1 MSKSFYILSTL
12 TADQE
17 YTAYREGGADI
28 PIAIGSVLI
37 KGGANVADKRLVTP
51 QGVVTKVDSD
61 QMAALKSNDVFKLHK
76 ANGYITVS
84 NSKPADADAAA
95 ASQAN
100 RDGSAPMVEGD
111 FKEGDGPA
119 SVGGVTTDADAP
131 AAQRSVAP
139 QAARATPAPANPR
152 RA

>member
-1 MSKSFYILSTL
+1 MSKTFYVLSTL

-28 PIAIGSVLI
+28 PVAVGSVLI

-61 QMAALKSNDVFKLHK
+61 QMAALESNDVFKLHK
-76 ANGYITVS
+76 RNGYITVS
-84 NSKPADADAAA
+84 ERKPADPDAAA

-100 RDGSAPMVEGD
+100 RDGSAPLVEQD
-111 FKEGDGPA
+111 FADGKAPA
-119 SVGGVTTDADAP
+119 SGSATTDGDAP
-131 AAQRSVAP
+131 AAQRTVAP
-139 QAARATPAPANPR
+139 QAAPAGNPR
-152 RA
+152 KA

>member
-1 MSKSFYILSTL
+1 MSKTFYILSTL

-17 YTAYREGGADI
+17 YTAYREGGADL
-28 PIAIGSVLI
+28 PLAAASVFV

-51 QGVVTKVDSD
+51 QGVVTKVDAD
-61 QMAALKSNDVFKLHK
+61 QMAILESNEVFQLHK
-76 ANGYITVS
+76 RNGYITVS
-84 NSKPADADAAA
+84 ERKPADADAAA

-111 FKEGDGPA
+111 FKEGEGPA
-119 SVGGVTTDADAP
+119 SVGATTAEADKG
-131 AAQRSVAP
+131 AAQTSVAP
-139 QAARATPAPANPR
+139 QARAPAPNPR

>member
-17 YTAYREGGADI
+17 YTAYREGGADL
-28 PIAIGSVLI
+28 PVAVGSVLV

-51 QGVVTKVDSD
+51 QGVVTKVDAD
-61 QMAALKSNDVFKLHK
+61 QMAVLESNEVFQLHK
-76 ANGYITVS
+76 KNGYITVS
-84 NSKPADADAAA
+84 ERKPADPDAAA

-111 FKEGDGPA
+111 FKEGEGPA
-119 SVGGVTTDADAP
+119 SVGAATVDDKGTGSAQTT
-131 AAQRSVAP
+131 VAP
-139 QAARATPAPANPR
+139 QARPASNPR